1 MNEEIKEKLKWNE
14 RKIAIRDEYKA
25 YIPTK
30 RMKTNERMRVDVCGV
45 STDKLSNEE
54 AIDRFFVYWASPF
67 NEELID
73 KHMESDDA
81 HNIDV
86 LRNFNNTI
94 TYNSGPTVKTNSLWL
109 EGMNT
114 SIPNWA
120 CSAMIAYCEQEEE

>member
-1 MNEEIKEKLKWNE
+1 MQDDEGKPQEWNE
-14 RKIAIRDEYKA
+14 RKIAIRDEYKG
-25 YIPTK
+25 YKPTRK
-30 RMKTNERMRVDVCGV
+30 MKFNERMRVNVCGV
-45 STDKLSNEE
+45 SLDKTPNEE

-73 KHMESDDA
+73 NHMKSEDA
-81 HNIDV
+81 HKVDV

-109 EGMNT
+109 EGMST
-114 SIPNWA
+114 GIPNWA

>member
-1 MNEEIKEKLKWNE
+1 MRHGIDYTWYGRKREIRKEHK
-14 RKIAIRDEYKA
+14 EYM
-25 YIPTK
+25 PTK
-30 RMKTNERMRVDVCGV
+30 KMKMNERMRVDVCGV
-45 STDKLSNEE
+45 TMDKLPNGE
-54 AIDRFFVYWASPF
+54 AIDRFFIYWTTPF

-73 KHMESDDA
+73 KHMESEDA
-81 HNIDV
+81 HNPYA
-86 LRNFNNTI
+86 LRNSNNTI